1 MNFLEGQNYIKKK
14 EFGKALNF
22 FLKLEKEKI
31 QDDKI
36 FFYLGIIYFEINEF
50 EKSILN
56 YERYL
61 DNFPNSRN
69 ALYNLAIVNYSAGN
83 LKLAKNIYHKLIELN
98 KKDIGAYYGL
108 YNVNPNSL
116 TNENYENL
124 LKLKKND
131 NLSLYDKGIISFLL
145 SIKDKKDK
153 KFKNEIEQLD
163 NSHINI

>member
-36 FFYLGIIYFEINEF
+36 FFYLGVIYFEINEF

-56 YERYL
+56 YKRYL

-69 ALYNLAIVNYSAGN
+69 ALYN
-83 LKLAKNIYHKLIELN
+83 
-98 KKDIGAYYGL
+98 
-108 YNVNPNSL
+108 
-116 TNENYENL
+116 
-124 LKLKKND
+124 
-131 NLSLYDKGIISFLL
+131 
-145 SIKDKKDK
+145 
-153 KFKNEIEQLD
+153 
-163 NSHINI
+163 